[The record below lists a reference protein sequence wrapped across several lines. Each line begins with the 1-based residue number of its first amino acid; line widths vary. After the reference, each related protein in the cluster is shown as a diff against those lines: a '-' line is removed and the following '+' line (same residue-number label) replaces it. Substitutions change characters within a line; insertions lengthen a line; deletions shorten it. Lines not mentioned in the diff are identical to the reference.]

1 MKPADVI
8 AAVAKPHA
16 DVGSSFYF
24 VPETIERGK
33 AIGLDGFRFYFLG
46 RGGVLGD
53 VESGVVQSAF
63 GYFNPSLLDRMWT
76 SARKIVPPRDAG
88 RLYLAC
94 AHEHGRRRF
103 GEIEGLDAYVDAA
116 ARVISAADGGAMAL
130 FAGMR
135 AEPVPDDAPA
145 AAIHQAVVMREM
157 RGSIHLAAISAVG
170 LSTKVAHAIS
180 RPNDVDLFGW
190 KDDPPVVTDDARALH
205 ARAEQMTGEALVPA
219 FSTLSGAQAHALVAG
234 AAAMHG
240 AQFGPV

>member
-1 MKPADVI
+1 MQPADVI

-63 GYFNPSLLDRMWT
+63 GYFNPTLLDQMWT
-76 SARKIVPPRDAG
+76 SAKEIVPPRDAG

-94 AHEHGRRRF
+94 AHEHGRRKF
-103 GEIEGLDAYVDAA
+103 GDIEGLDGYVAA
-116 ARVISAADGGAMAL
+116 AASVIAAVDGGAMAL

-157 RGSIHLAAISAVG
+157 RGSIHLAAISALG

-180 RPNDVDLFGW
+180 RPNDVELFGW
-190 KDDPPVVTDDARALH
+190 KDDPPVVTDEARALH
-205 ARAEQMTGEALVPA
+205 ARAEQMTNEALLPA
-219 FSTLSGAQAHALVAG
+219 FSVLSDAQADALVAG
-234 AAAMHG
+234 AAAMH
-240 AQFGPV
+240 AALFGPV